1 MLNPVTDSE
10 VDWIIVTEDKRHFYE
25 SVLVEITSGS
35 TLKVRDPNLEHE
47 TVAVFN
53 HWERA
58 VRSFD

>member
-25 SVLVEITSGS
+25 SVSIHVTSDS
-35 TLKVRDPNLEHE
+35 TLKIRDPNLEHE

-53 HWERA
+53 RWERA
-58 VRSFD
+58 VRYFD

>member
-1 MLNPVTDSE
+1 MLSSVADSE
-10 VDWIIVTEDKRHFYE
+10 VDWIIVTEDRRHFYE
-25 SVLVEITSGS
+25 SVSIHITKGS
-35 TLKVRDPNLEHE
+35 TLKVCDSKLEHE